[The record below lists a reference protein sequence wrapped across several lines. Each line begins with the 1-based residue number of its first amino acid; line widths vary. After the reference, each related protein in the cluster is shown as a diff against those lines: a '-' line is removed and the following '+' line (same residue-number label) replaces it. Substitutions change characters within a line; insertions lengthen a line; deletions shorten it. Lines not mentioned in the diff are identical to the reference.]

1 MTSREGS
8 VERSVHVWFIVVPP
22 GVLYLFGDPF
32 SYRARRWRTDP
43 WVRLRVPGND
53 ASVESR
59 VHFVEPEELT
69 PELVDLIVERWGMW
83 GAVTPE
89 GLRRMLADGA
99 IALVRVEGIA
109 PPGAASS
116 PTGAA

>member
-8 VERSVHVWFIVVPP
+8 TERSVHVWFIVVPP

-43 WVRLRVPGND
+43 WVRLRVPSGE
-53 ASVESR
+53 ASVETR
-59 VHFVEPEELT
+59 VHFVRTEELT
-69 PELVDLIVERWGMW
+69 PELVDLLVERWGMW

-99 IALVRVEGIA
+99 IALVRVEGTAPSGA
-109 PPGAASS
+109 PPPTIGAA
-116 PTGAA
+116 